1 MNALMLAS
9 LGQPLLGVLLV
20 VSVGLIAYFGRD
32 TFRRLMAQRRE
43 YRVRQRQRQQ
53 FWGYE

>member
-1 MNALMLAS
+1 MGALLILS
-9 LGQPLLGVLLV
+9 LVFIG
-20 VSVGLIAYFGRD
+20 YFGRE

>member
-9 LGQPLLGVLLV
+9 IGQPLLGLLLILSLVLI
-20 VSVGLIAYFGRD
+20 GYFGRD